1 LAIPILKTKNA
12 FDSLIEQQF
21 VFTYNGSQVFK
32 NRLVIYKNS
41 DNSQVYDNTETT
53 FQLYHTLSA
62 SVLTNG
68 VQYNAKLSV
77 FDKDG
82 NESGFSNSIVF
93 TCHKTPILSVDIEQN
108 QIVKNSYLPIN
119 LTYTSEDG
127 ELLNYWNLI
136 LYNSGNVQISQTDQ
150 ILATQSMGTT
160 INSLENN
167 TAYSFE
173 IIGTTVDGMI
183 ISTGKINFSV
193 VYIEPT
199 TFNKVILTNNSDDGT
214 VGVESHLISVDGQTN
229 MNPITYID
237 NIEMDLTQGNKV
249 WFDNGFQISNNFTKQ
264 LIIRNPLPY
273 QIIYYA
279 TNGTEQLSLKYM
291 LGDFEDGE
299 KAYFL
304 LEIINPILTTRIA
317 SDIFN
322 KLDYSEAVYVDIR
335 NKDGL
340 WGIQVNNYSVSVE
353 EWNNYNLTVE
363 EWNNKNINIEDFRL
377 KGKLLLT

>member
-1 LAIPILKTKNA
+1 MW
-12 FDSLIEQQF
+12 IE
-21 VFTYNGSQVFK
+21 
-32 NRLVIYKNS
+32 I
-41 DNSQVYDNTETT
+41 DNSQVYDAIETT

-93 TCHKTPILSVDIEQN
+93 TCHKTPVLSVDVEQN

-136 LYNSGNVQISQTDQ
+136 LYDSGNVQINQTDQ

-173 IIGTTVDGMI
+173 IIGTTVDGMV
-183 ISTGKINFSV
+183 ISTGKVYFSV
-193 VYIEPT
+193 IYIEPT

-214 VGVESHLISVDGQTN
+214 VGVESHLISADGRTN

-340 WGIQVNNYSVSVE
+340 WGIQVNNYSVSIE
-353 EWNNYNLTVE
+353 EWNNYNLTIE